1 MNKTLTA
8 LACLASLVAAGC
20 QQQPA
25 EPAADAASMEA
36 APAPVATGITPT
48 AESSGSDQGPGFDMK
63 GFAGTFTGTMPCAN
77 CPGIDT
83 TLELAADGTYRIT
96 EVYQE
101 EDVAPREMDGTWT
114 VEADDRQIRLDPNS
128 KEEQDR
134 LFEITSEQQITQLDL
149 EGRPIASGLDHSLTR
164 QSAG

>member
-1 MNKTLTA
+1 MNKTMTA
-8 LACLASLVAAGC
+8 LACFVGLVAAGC

-25 EPAADAASMEA
+25 EPAADANAAEA
-36 APAPVATGITPT
+36 TPT
-48 AESSGSDQGPGFDMK
+48 AVATEITPAAESLGSDQAPGFDMK
-63 GFAGTFTGTMPCAN
+63 GFAGTFTGTLPCAD
-77 CPGIDT
+77 CPGIET

-128 KEEQDR
+128 KAEPDR
-134 LFEITSEQQITQLDL
+134 LFEINSEQQITQLDL
-149 EGRPIASGLDHSLTR
+149 EGQPIASGLDHSLAR
-164 QSAG
+164 QAAD